1 MRKLI
6 LIVFVSLMCVGIF
19 SESARAFTNKSA
31 AGAYNNAGQNCKMI
45 REEIELDDKD
55 GAWITE
61 YIITC
66 IKAVIMGD
74 DDYGITGAFEIF
86 LNAFY
91 PALEPIIQV
100 AVTLA
105 VILLG
110 AALLAG
116 LIEKPARDVFIFLL
130 KLAMVVYFV
139 QTSTVQWVYDSSIE
153 TMDALTDSV
162 FTFGKGGEADGR
174 CTPHAEDIL
183 WDRVDCMLDVIIGI
197 KQEGSGT
204 ENKVSPEKSGI
215 KRGMMHF
222 FFANMTSGGM
232 GAMIGLLGLYTL
244 FSFVFAVLKAI
255 HTYLAAV
262 LALSFILILMP
273 MFVPMLM
280 FKVTRNYFDKWYR
293 IAISFILQPVL
304 LFGFLSLM
312 MVAFDIMLVSGNNSI
327 MRMIIGDDANT
338 TVLSEALE
346 RAGVLEEKKLSQQ
359 GIIVAQASK
368 VTDGLTGTANGV
380 IAGMKTTQQGRSV
393 RDAGEINNMVLSY
406 RPMEGIN
413 YDELAK
419 LMKDTKDGSEAKER
433 MTYAVILLAMTCFI
447 FLSMLNYIPVM
458 ATDLAGGVF
467 EVPNLHEMVGQNF
480 LGANQAESMANK
492 VSQQVRTG
500 IRENS
505 VFKGFEKMIGTR
517 S

>member
-6 LIVFVSLMCVGIF
+6 LILCVSLMCAGIF
-19 SESARAFTNKSA
+19 SDSARAFANKSV
-31 AGAYNNAGQNCKMI
+31 AGAYNNVGQSCKMI
-45 REEIELDDKD
+45 RERISAEDKD

-61 YIITC
+61 YIVTC

-74 DDYGITGAFEIF
+74 DEYGITGAFEIF

-116 LIEKPARDVFIFLL
+116 LIEKPARDVFVFLL

-162 FTFGKGGEADGR
+162 FTFGKGGEVEGR
-174 CTPHAEDIL
+174 CAPKADDIL

-204 ENKVSPEKSGI
+204 DNKVSPEKSGI

-244 FSFVFAVLKAI
+244 FSFVFAVIKAL
-255 HTYLAAV
+255 HTYLAAI

-273 MFVPMLM
+273 MFVPMIM

-293 IAISFILQPVL
+293 IAVSFILQPVL

-312 MVAFDIMLVSGNNSI
+312 MVAFDMILVSGNNSI
-327 MRMIIGDDANT
+327 TRMIIGDEADT

-346 RAGVLEEKKLSQQ
+346 RAGVFEEQKLNQQ
-359 GIIVAQASK
+359 GIIVSQARKITDQMNSK
-368 VTDGLTGTANGV
+368 GSGV
-380 IAGMKTTQQGRSV
+380 IAGMRTSQQGTSI
-393 RDAGEINNMVLSY
+393 RDSSKPKNMVVSY
-406 RPMEGIN
+406 RPMEGIS
-413 YDELAK
+413 YDNLADI
-419 LMKDTKDGSEAKER
+419 MKDTKDGSEAKER

-480 LGANQAESMANK
+480 LGANQAESMAYK
-492 VSQQVRTG
+492 VSQQVRSG
-500 IRENS
+500 IRNNS
-505 VFKGFEKMIGTR
+505 VFKGFANMVGGR
-517 S
+517 

>member
-6 LIVFVSLMCVGIF
+6 LILCVSLICIGIF
-19 SESARAFTNKSA
+19 SESARAFTDNSV
-31 AGAYNNAGQNCKMI
+31 AGAYNNAGQSCQMI
-45 REEIELDDKD
+45 RETIERDDKD

-74 DDYGITGAFEIF
+74 DKYGITGAFEIF

-91 PALEPIIQV
+91 PALEPIIQA

-105 VILLG
+105 VVLLG
-110 AALLAG
+110 AALLTG
-116 LIEKPARDVFIFLL
+116 LIEKPARDVFVFLL
-130 KLAMVVYFV
+130 KLAMVVYLV

-162 FTFGKGGEADGR
+162 FTFGKGGEVEGR
-174 CTPHAEDIL
+174 CTPHDEDIL

-197 KQEGSGT
+197 KQEGSGAQ
-204 ENKVSPEKSGI
+204 NKVSPDKSGI

-222 FFANMTSGGM
+222 FYANMTSGGM

-244 FSFVFAVLKAI
+244 FSFVFAVIKSL

-280 FKVTRNYFDKWYR
+280 FKATRNYFDKWYR
-293 IAISFILQPVL
+293 ISISFILQPVL

-312 MVAFDIMLVSGNNSI
+312 MVAFDMILVSGNNSVT
-327 MRMIIGDDANT
+327 RMIIGDEADT

-346 RAGVLEEKKLSQQ
+346 RAGVFEEKKFNQQ
-359 GIIVAQASK
+359 GIIVAQAGK
-368 VTDGLTGTANGV
+368 VTDGLTGTGTGV
-380 IAGMKTTQQGRSV
+380 IEGLKTTQQGASV
-393 RDAGEINNMVLSY
+393 RDAGAVNNMVLTY
-406 RPMEGIN
+406 RPMEGLDYN
-413 YDELAK
+413 KLAAR
-419 LMKDTKDGSEAKER
+419 MKDTKDGAEAKER
-433 MTYAVILLAMTCFI
+433 MTYAVILLAMTSFI

-480 LGANQAESMANK
+480 LGANQAESMAHK
-492 VSQQVRTG
+492 LSKQVTG
-500 IRENS
+500 GIKRNEA
-505 VFKGFEKMIGTR
+505 FKKFAGTVGVR